1 MKKIRITIF
10 DDNELLRD
18 SISLL
23 IGDTDN
29 LELVGSFPNCTHL
42 VSNINDSLPDV
53 VVMDIDMPGINGI
66 EGVVLIRKQFPDIH
80 ILMQTVFDDDDRI
93 FAALKAGAS
102 GYILK
107 NAGSAKLLDAIIEV
121 HNGGAP
127 MSPSVAKKVLNQ
139 FQGVK
144 SSASENFNLSAREK
158 DVLGLLV
165 NGKSYK
171 MIADELNISYDTV
184 RAHMKKIYEKLHV
197 SSMTEAVAKA
207 INKNLF
213 GLY

>member
-1 MKKIRITIF
+1 
-10 DDNELLRD
+10 
-18 SISLL
+18 
-23 IGDTDN
+23 
-29 LELVGSFPNCTHL
+29 
-42 VSNINDSLPDV
+42 
-53 VVMDIDMPGINGI
+53 MPGINGI

-144 SSASENFNLSAREK
+144 SSASENFNLSARER

>member
-1 MKKIRITIF
+1 MKRIRVTIF

-42 VSNINDSLPDV
+42 VANINDSQPDV
-53 VVMDIDMPGINGI
+53 VVMDIDMPGVNGI
-66 EGVVLIRKQFPDIH
+66 EGVILIRKHFPDIH

-107 NAGSAKLLDAIIEV
+107 NAGSAKLLDAIVEV

-144 SSASENFNLSAREK
+144 SSTSENYNLSARERE
-158 DVLGLLV
+158 VLGLLV

-171 MIADELNISYDTV
+171 MIADELCISYDTV